1 MYKLKYKNFKKYIEV
16 IEAMLTYFTKSTSD
30 TNLDKLGFI
39 KIKKSFQFQMM
50 QQNRN
55 KTHIIGENNSK

>member
-50 QQNRN
+50 
-55 KTHIIGENNSK
+55 